1 MRLPKRPALIS
12 ALFGK
17 PANPR
22 AAAHS
27 RHLEILIT
35 RPGHAAH
42 SFRIDLDALR
52 RAAIWVLAAVALWLM
67 VTFFMAWRQV
77 ASGNLQQQADQ
88 LAAQAATAQ
97 SANAR
102 LQAENGAMAS
112 HLLALKQ
119 RVDSLATTMRGFVH
133 KRAEQFPV
141 EANNTTNHANQ
152 GGIAQ
157 PLNPG
162 NAPVLLHD
170 EVDLIGSRLNL
181 LLPQAH
187 HLASL
192 EAGRPMGDPVTGN
205 VPITSDYGLRPNPMG
220 HGVEFHNGIDFGV
233 KVGTPIHAT
242 ANGVVESAGWKSGY
256 GNCVVIDHPF
266 GYRSLFGHLST
277 IQVKVGDTITR
288 GQVIAL
294 SGNTGR
300 STGPHL
306 HYTLFYGDK
315 TLDPATYLLAQR

>member
-1 MRLPKRPALIS
+1 MRFPKYSALFTS
-12 ALFGK
+12 LFGK
-17 PANPR
+17 PASPR

-52 RAAIWVLAAVALWLM
+52 RVALWLLAGLALWIAI
-67 VTFFMAWRQV
+67 TLFMAWHQV
-77 ASGNLQQQADQ
+77 ASGSLQQRADQ
-88 LAAQAATAQ
+88 LAERAASAQ
-97 SANAR
+97 SANVQ
-102 LQAENGAMAS
+102 LQAENGALTNN
-112 HLLALKQ
+112 LLALKQ
-119 RVDSLATTMRGFVH
+119 RVDSLASTMRGFVQ
-133 KRAEQFPV
+133 KRAEEFPV
-141 EANNTTNHANQ
+141 EAKRLAQ

-157 PLNPG
+157 PLNAT
-162 NAPVLLHD
+162 NAPALLHD
-170 EVDLIGSRLNL
+170 EVDLIGARLNL

-192 EAGRPMGDPVTGN
+192 EAARPMGDPVTGN

-242 ANGVVESAGWKSGY
+242 ANGVVESAGWKAGY

-277 IQVKVGDTITR
+277 IKVKAGDTITR

>member
-1 MRLPKRPALIS
+1 MRLPQRPALIS

-27 RHLEILIT
+27 RHLEVLIT

-77 ASGNLQQQADQ
+77 ASSNLQQRADQ
-88 LAAQAATAQ
+88 LAAQAANAQ

-119 RVDSLATTMRGFVH
+119 RVDSLAITMRGFVQ

-141 EANNTTNHANQ
+141 EEKNVNR

-157 PLNPG
+157 PFNAA
-162 NAPVLLHD
+162 NAPALLHD
-170 EVDLIGSRLNL
+170 EVDLIGARLSL

-192 EAGRPMGDPVTGN
+192 EAARPMGDPVNGDA
-205 VPITSDYGLRPNPMG
+205 PITSDYGLRPNPMG
-220 HGVEFHNGIDFGV
+220 GGVEFHNGIDFGV
-233 KVGTPIHAT
+233 KPGTPVHAT

-277 IQVKVGDTITR
+277 IRVKAGDTVTR

-306 HYTLFYGDK
+306 HYTLLYGDK
-315 TLDPATYLLAQR
+315 TLDPTTYLLAQR

>member
-1 MRLPKRPALIS
+1 M
-12 ALFGK
+12 
-17 PANPR
+17 
-22 AAAHS
+22 
-27 RHLEILIT
+27 EILIT

-52 RAAIWVLAAVALWLM
+52 RAAFWVLAAVALWLM

-77 ASGNLQQQADQ
+77 ASGNLQQRADQ

-119 RVDSLATTMRGFVH
+119 RVDSLATTMRGFVQ

-141 EANNTTNHANQ
+141 EEKNVNQ

-157 PLNPG
+157 PLSAA
-162 NAPVLLHD
+162 NAPALLHD
-170 EVDLIGSRLNL
+170 EVDLIGARLSL

-192 EAGRPMGDPVTGN
+192 EAARPMGDPVTGDA
-205 VPITSDYGLRPNPMG
+205 PITSDYGLRPNPMG
-220 HGVEFHNGIDFGV
+220 GGVEFHNGIDFGV
-233 KVGTPIHAT
+233 KPGTPVHAT

-277 IQVKVGDTITR
+277 IQVKAGDTVTR

-306 HYTLFYGDK
+306 HYTLLYGDK

>member
-1 MRLPKRPALIS
+1 MYSALFTS
-12 ALFGK
+12 LFGK
-17 PANPR
+17 PASPR

-42 SFRIDLDALR
+42 HLRIDLDALR
-52 RAAIWVLAAVALWLM
+52 RVALWLLAAVALWLA
-67 VTFFMAWRQV
+67 VTLFMAWRQV
-77 ASGNLQQQADQ
+77 ASGSLQQRADQ
-88 LAAQAATAQ
+88 LAERAASAQ
-97 SANAR
+97 SANVQ
-102 LQAENGAMAS
+102 LQAENGALTNN
-112 HLLALKQ
+112 LLALKQ
-119 RVDSLATTMRGFVH
+119 QVDRLAGTLRGFVQ

-141 EANNTTNHANQ
+141 EAKNLAQ

-157 PLNPG
+157 PLDTA
-162 NAPVLLHD
+162 NAQTLLHD
-170 EVDLIGSRLNL
+170 EVDLIGARLSL

-187 HLASL
+187 YLASL
-192 EAGRPMGDPVTGN
+192 EAARPMGEPVPGDA
-205 VPITSDYGLRPNPMG
+205 PITSDYGLRSNPMG
-220 HGVEFHNGIDFGV
+220 PGVEFHNGIDFGV

-242 ANGVVESAGWKSGY
+242 ANGVVESAGWKAGY
-256 GNCVVIDHPF
+256 GNCVVIDHPY
-266 GYRSLFGHLST
+266 GYRSLYGHLSALR
-277 IQVKVGDTITR
+277 VKAGDVVTR

>member
-12 ALFGK
+12 ALFSK

-52 RAAIWVLAAVALWLM
+52 RVAIWVLAAVALWLT
-67 VTFFMAWRQV
+67 VTLFMAWRQV
-77 ASGNLQQQADQ
+77 ASGNLQQRADE

-97 SANAR
+97 SANVR
-102 LQAENGAMAS
+102 LQAENGAMTS
-112 HLLALKQ
+112 NLLALKQ
-119 RVDSLATTMRGFVH
+119 RVDGLASTMRGFVQ

-141 EANNTTNHANQ
+141 EAKNTNQ
-152 GGIAQ
+152 GGIAE
-157 PLNPG
+157 PLNAA
-162 NAPVLLHD
+162 NAPALLHD
-170 EVDLIGSRLNL
+170 EVDLIGARLSF
-181 LLPQAH
+181 LLPQAR

-192 EAGRPMGDPVTGN
+192 EAARPMGDPVTGN
-205 VPITSDYGLRPNPMG
+205 VPITSEYGLRPNPMG
-220 HGVEFHNGIDFGV
+220 RGVEFHNGIDFGV
-233 KVGTPIHAT
+233 KVGTPIQAT
-242 ANGVVESAGWKSGY
+242 ANGVVQSAGWKSGY

-266 GYRSLFGHLST
+266 GYHSLFGHLSK
-277 IQVKVGDTITR
+277 IMVKPGDTITR